1 VKVHVQ
7 RPSSRVSPWLPLLY
21 PSIRPHTQTGILGAL
36 FETDKR
42 KIPERIAE
50 AERALICR
58 EHELFTGTKNKFER
72 EAVNTALHSL
82 HALRSCLDHR
92 PHGIAA

>member
-1 VKVHVQ
+1 MAS
-7 RPSSRVSPWLPLLY
+7 PSLSVDSTAHASWRELY
-21 PSIRPHTQTGILGAL
+21 LGAL

-58 EHELFTGTKNKFER
+58 EHELFTGTKNKSER
-72 EAVNTALHSL
+72 EAVNTALHAL